1 MTYFGIGVQ
10 IIRDSYILQ
19 VAANDYGRKKDALQS
34 RTSVTLDIFG
44 IPVVDSTFI
53 FELRAIL
60 EEFIGRRLGS
70 YTSKDLLNTNVIPFN
85 TEQELNIFRDADA
98 LVLLVKNYPTK
109 GEWTKKWNMIQA
121 KTLYSIVH
129 KAIQQITVLE
139 DYYE

>member
-1 MTYFGIGVQ
+1 MTYFGISVQ

-44 IPVVDSTFI
+44 IPVVDPTFI

-70 YTSKDLLNTNVIPFN
+70 YTSKDLLNTNLIPFN
-85 TEQELNIFRDADA
+85 TEQELNIFRDADT

-109 GEWTKKWNMIQA
+109 SEWIKKWNMIQA

-139 DYYE
+139 DYYG